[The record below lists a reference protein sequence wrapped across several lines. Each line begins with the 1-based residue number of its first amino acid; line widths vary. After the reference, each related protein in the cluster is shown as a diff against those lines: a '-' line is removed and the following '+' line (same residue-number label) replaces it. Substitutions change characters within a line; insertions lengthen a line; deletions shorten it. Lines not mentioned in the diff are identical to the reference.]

1 LHCKFK
7 FQLTIIM
14 ENKNENS
21 EKENPKNFGT
31 ENNARGGRKA
41 ESFNKLSKEAKESL
55 LEAFENDLQKIDKLF
70 SYIPMNERFVGL
82 KPIIKMLC
90 TGSDEVSIKT
100 KELIY
105 ESLKREF
112 NMLKFYINQLPQNK
126 KAIELR
132 QYLFCLDKEQIEEIF
147 KTMKR

>member
-1 LHCKFK
+1 
-7 FQLTIIM
+7 M
-14 ENKNENS
+14 ENKNKNENS
-21 EKENPKNFGT
+21 ENENPKNSGA
-31 ENNARGGRKA
+31 ENIARGGRKA

-55 LEAFENDLQKIDKLF
+55 LEAFKNDLQKLDKIF
-70 SYIPMNERFVGL
+70 GYVPMDERFVGL
-82 KPIIKMLC
+82 KPIVKMLC

-112 NMLKFYINQLPQNK
+112 NMLKFYINQLPSNK

-147 KTMKR
+147 KTIKR

>member
-1 LHCKFK
+1 
-7 FQLTIIM
+7 M

-21 EKENPKNFGT
+21 ENENPKKFGT

-55 LEAFENDLQKIDKLF
+55 LEAFENDLQKLDKLF
-70 SYIPMNERFVGL
+70 GYIPMNERFVGM
-82 KPIIKMLC
+82 KPVVKMLC

-112 NMLKFYINQLPQNK
+112 NMLKFYINQLPQEK

-147 KTMKR
+147 KTIKR

>member
-1 LHCKFK
+1 
-7 FQLTIIM
+7 M

-21 EKENPKNFGT
+21 EKENPKKNGT

-55 LEAFENDLQKIDKLF
+55 LEAFENDLQKLDKLF

-82 KPIIKMLC
+82 KPVVKMLC

-100 KELIY
+100 KELLY

-112 NMLKFYINQLPQNK
+112 NMLKFYINQLPQEK

-147 KTMKR
+147 KTIKR

>member
-1 LHCKFK
+1 
-7 FQLTIIM
+7 M

-21 EKENPKNFGT
+21 ENENPKKFGT

-55 LEAFENDLQKIDKLF
+55 LEAFENDLQKLDKLF
-70 SYIPMNERFVGL
+70 GYIPMNERFVGM
-82 KPIIKMLC
+82 KPVVKMLC

-112 NMLKFYINQLPQNK
+112 NMLKFYINHLPQEK

-147 KTMKR
+147 KTIKR

>member
-1 LHCKFK
+1 
-7 FQLTIIM
+7 M
-14 ENKNENS
+14 
-21 EKENPKNFGT
+21 
-31 ENNARGGRKA
+31 
-41 ESFNKLSKEAKESL
+41 
-55 LEAFENDLQKIDKLF
+55 D
-70 SYIPMNERFVGL
+70 ERFVGL
-82 KPIIKMLC
+82 KPIVKMLC

-147 KTMKR
+147 TTIKR